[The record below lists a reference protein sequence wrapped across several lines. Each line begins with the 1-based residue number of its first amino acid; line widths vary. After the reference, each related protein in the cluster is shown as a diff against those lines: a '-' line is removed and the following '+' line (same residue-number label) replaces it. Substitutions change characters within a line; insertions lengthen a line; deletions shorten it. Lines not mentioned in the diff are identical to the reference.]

1 MDCTKGL
8 WYNSFME
15 ENMDRQRIAVIIGAG
30 PAGLSTAYNLLL
42 YTDIKPLIL
51 EELDCAGGISRTI
64 FYNDN
69 GTDLGPHRLFT
80 KNNEVLDMWENLL
93 PLQGKPPIDDKILNR
108 SITVNPG
115 GPDPD
120 ETDRVMLKRKRVS
133 RIYYLR
139 KFFDYPISLK
149 LSTILNMG
157 VGRTFIAGVSYL
169 KSCVIKR
176 KENSLEDFIIN
187 RFGNVLYEMFFEKY
201 TQKVWG
207 LHPSKISK
215 EWGEQRIKGLSL
227 SKALLNAVLSPLK
240 LLSNKHKE
248 VSLIDEYYY
257 PKFGCSQ
264 LWNVMAYEIL
274 KLGGEIRFN
283 SKVKGFINEG
293 NSIKAAILENGETV
307 EGSYFISSMPVK
319 ELVEGLNDVPE
330 DISYIAKSLSYRDY
344 MLVSLYSSKINLEN
358 NTSIPT
364 FNDIAPDSWIY
375 VQEND
380 ITAGRLHIMNN
391 CSPYVV
397 KDFQN
402 KVLINLEYF
411 CNEGDELWE
420 KSDEDMVNFGI
431 SELEKLN
438 VLTKEDVIEGRRF
451 KVKKAYP
458 AYFGVYK
465 DFDKVKE
472 YLNKIE
478 NLYCVGRNGQHK
490 YNNMDHSVLSG
501 IVAAR
506 VIKED
511 LPKKILWDVNTEQ
524 EYHEIRK

>member
-1 MDCTKGL
+1 
-8 WYNSFME
+8 ME
-15 ENMDRQRIAVIIGAG
+15 SMVRQKIAVIIGAG
-30 PAGLSTAYNLLL
+30 PSGLSTAYNLLL

-51 EELDCAGGISRTI
+51 EELDGAGGISRTI

-215 EWGEQRIKGLSL
+215 EWGQQRIKNLSL

-264 LWNVMAYEIL
+264 LWNVMADEIL

-330 DISYIAKSLSYRDY
+330 DIFYIAKNLSYRDY

-506 VIKED
+506 VIKEG